1 LERYI
6 FSYRPFYWVLLVLIE
21 RHYKKELGFFNYIF
35 KQLNFI
41 TMKKYF
47 SFLMFALMAVVL
59 FSSCERVA
67 PNYQGVLMK
76 NFGKNGKSDY
86 TLQKGRVVT
95 IAPGTELFQVP
106 LIEQRGAFK
115 DEDGVD
121 RVLHLKSAD
130 NTEFS
135 SRPMYSFEA
144 IEDRCVDLV
153 FKNSQLGSGK
163 NFMDALMDNI
173 IEPKIYD
180 VMKEVSK
187 TFTTQALMETTV
199 LPDGSTTSGSLVYEK
214 AVEAI
219 LKKEFELI
227 GLNLKTFSCQL
238 EFTEAV
244 TKKIDSRNEVN
255 TNIQVIEQQII
266 EQTKQLELSRITAQ
280 IAMVPLVVAKQNGVL
295 DEYVQLEAYKAW
307 KEVKQPIYGQTPF
320 ITLGK

>member
-1 LERYI
+1 MR
-6 FSYRPFYWVLLVLIE
+6 
-21 RHYKKELGFFNYIF
+21 KAFNY
-35 KQLNFI
+35 L
-41 TMKKYF
+41 
-47 SFLMFALMAVVL
+47 FLALMAVVVL
-59 FSSCERVA
+59 SSCERVA

-86 TLQKGRVVT
+86 TPQKGRVIV
-95 IAPGTELFQVP
+95 IAPGTELFQIP
-106 LIEQRGAFK
+106 LIEQRGTFK
-115 DEDGVD
+115 EDDGTD
-121 RVLHLKSAD
+121 RILHLKSAD

-144 IEDRCVDLV
+144 IESRAVDLV

-163 NFMDALMDNI
+163 DFMDALMDNI

-180 VMKEVSK
+180 IMKEVSK
-187 TFTTQALMETTV
+187 TFTTQSLMETTV
-199 LPDGSTTSGSLVYEK
+199 LPDGTTTSGSLVYEK

-219 LKKEFELI
+219 LKKEFEVI

-255 TNIQVIEQQII
+255 TNIQVIEQQIV
-266 EQTKQLELSRITAQ
+266 EQTKNLELMRIKAQ
-280 IAMVPLVVAKQNGVL
+280 IEMVPLVVAKQNGVL
-295 DEYVQLEAYKAW
+295 GEYIQLKSYEAW